1 MSGIPEDLQSLKVIE
16 LKELSAAFNLPK
28 SGNKKDLIQR
38 LQVLTLWVKFVFYF
52 EFFSNQILTVLG
64 SESSFGC
71 SVCSTER

>member
-52 EFFSNQILTVLG
+52 EFL
-64 SESSFGC
+64 
-71 SVCSTER
+71 